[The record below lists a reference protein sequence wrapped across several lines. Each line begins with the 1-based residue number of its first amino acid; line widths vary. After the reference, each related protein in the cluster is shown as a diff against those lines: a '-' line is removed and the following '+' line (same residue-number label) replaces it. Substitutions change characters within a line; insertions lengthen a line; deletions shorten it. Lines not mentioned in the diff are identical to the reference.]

1 MMSSCI
7 RVTLSAI
14 LLTGLISFAG
24 LPASSARAQANAGAF
39 PSAWN
44 NRFVPD
50 DAFAVILAS
59 PQELLQNDAFASF
72 PVEMFQ
78 VQLKTAFGVDP
89 GDISQVKIILG
100 LPDPRQPAFGIVLEL
115 TQPFDESWVLQAMQ
129 ADIEPTPIGNVTAHP
144 IAVGP
149 PGTVLHQVDDKTI
162 VIALSTY
169 LPSML
174 AAKQGAGPLPTLMA
188 QTPAKPGVNLLLVME
203 SVRSVISPIAI
214 DLARM
219 LPPEFLRLAELPEL
233 AESVQLNF
241 VFSGNA
247 AKLDLTLTGLDDAA
261 VGRTEKILTDAIA
274 DARNFV
280 PELMRRSMPVPGGS
294 DEMRAA
300 IETYAERLTRQIFN
314 AIATKRAGQHVRLT
328 VESKL
333 GITSGIV
340 IANVMP
346 SIDRI
351 LRSLTR
357 QMDSSNNFKMV
368 LLAMHNYHDTYN
380 RFPAPAI
387 TDADGKPLL
396 SWRVA
401 LLPFLEEQALYQQFR
416 LNEPWDSE
424 HNLPLSKRMP
434 KVFATAGLRLPP
446 GQTVVHASVGELI
459 GLRPKEPT
467 GLRDFRDGTSNTI
480 LILESTLD
488 SAVPWSKPEDVKI
501 DLEDP
506 LAKFIGSPKKSFQV
520 GMGDGSVRRLPD
532 DIDPTMFKAMLT
544 RAGGEVIR
552 P

>member
-1 MMSSCI
+1 MSSCI
-7 RVTLSAI
+7 RAILSAI
-14 LLTGLISFAG
+14 FLTGFISFAG

-39 PSAWN
+39 PATWN

-59 PQELLQNDAFASF
+59 PRELLQNDAFASL

-78 VQLKTAFGVDP
+78 VQLKAAFGVDP

-100 LPDPRQPAFGIVLEL
+100 LPGPRQPAFGIVLEL
-115 TQPFDESWVLQAMQ
+115 TQPFDEARLLEAMQ
-129 ADIEPTPIGNVTAHP
+129 ADIEPTPIGNVTAHA
-144 IAVGP
+144 IAIGP

-174 AAKQGAGPLPTLMA
+174 AAKQGTGPLPTLMA
-188 QTPAKPGVNLLLVME
+188 QTPSKPGVNLLLVME

-241 VFSGNA
+241 VFSSNA

-261 VGRTEKILTDAIA
+261 VGRTEKILTDAVA

-300 IETYAERLTRQIFN
+300 IETYAERLTKQIFEG
-314 AIATKRAGQHVRLT
+314 IATKRAGQHVSLT

-333 GITSGIV
+333 GITSGV
-340 IANVMP
+340 VLANFLSP
-346 SIDRI
+346 IDRM
-351 LRSLTR
+351 LRTLAR
-357 QMDSSNNFKMV
+357 QMDGSNNLRQV
-368 LLAMHNYHDTYN
+368 LLAMHNYHDTFN

-401 LLPFLEEQALYQQFR
+401 ILPFIEEQALYEQFR

-424 HNLPLSKRMP
+424 HNLPLSKRLP
-434 KVFATAGLRLPP
+434 KAYATAGLRLPP
-446 GQTVVHASVGELI
+446 GQTVVHAAVGELI
-459 GLRPKEPT
+459 GLHPEKKT
-467 GLRDFRDGTSNTI
+467 GFRDFLDGTSNTI
-480 LILESTLD
+480 LILETTAD
-488 SAVPWSKPEDVKI
+488 SAVVWSKPDDVEI

-532 DIDPTMFKAMLT
+532 DIDPTMFKALLT
-544 RAGGEVIR
+544 RAGGERVQ